1 MAAANEIK
9 ADDFTN
15 RPNVIRRNFLL
26 PYSTI
31 YLGCFAILVIVLV
44 LEHYFYT

>member
-1 MAAANEIK
+1 MK

-15 RPNVIRRNFLL
+15 RPNIIRRNFRL

-31 YLGCFAILVIVLV
+31 YLGCLPQKKAK
-44 LEHYFYT
+44 